1 MAHRGQSTSDAALT
15 DEILASRDAGLSHVA
30 ETLQKALADDAP
42 TPAGLNSRHPDWA
55 AFAVKIGRALAREA
69 QVVTALQTAEAD
81 KSAFC
86 LENDSIGAALLAYLA
101 QAGSFSGTAAELV
114 PKLIETDNELQG
126 RLSAKRLGKR
136 LAALW
141 PHLEKRLK
149 VARRGE
155 NRDHMT
161 TFILK
166 DRECGVCGV

>member
-1 MAHRGQSTSDAALT
+1 M
-15 DEILASRDAGLSHVA
+15 
-30 ETLQKALADDAP
+30 
-42 TPAGLNSRHPDWA
+42 
-55 AFAVKIGRALAREA
+55 AREA

-101 QAGSFSGTAAELV
+101 QAESFSGTAAELV
-114 PKLIETDNELQG
+114 PKIIEMDNEMEG

-149 VARRGE
+149 VARKGE
-155 NRDHMT
+155 NRDHVA
-161 TFILK
+161 TFVLK
-166 DRECGVCGV
+166 DETAGFAGFKMPFP